1 MLNVGDFK
9 LFSEFQPNGDQ
20 PQAISEL
27 NQGIEKGYKYQT
39 LLGVTGSGKTFTIAN
54 LIEKYNKPTLIISP
68 NKTLASQLFSEF
80 KAFFPENAVGYF
92 VSYYDYYQPE
102 AYLPHTDT
110 YIEKDV
116 SINEEL
122 TRMRH
127 SATASLLSRSDC
139 IIVASVSCIYGLG
152 SPETY
157 KEMGTF
163 IRKNE
168 QIDRDDFL
176 KKLVSMQY
184 ERDDSDFKSGTFRA
198 RGDVVELFPLF
209 TDYIVRVEFFG
220 DEITKI
226 RKIHPINFS
235 DMGEI
240 ENIYIYPASHY
251 LIPQDTIGKVITEIQ
266 NELEVVLSDLNSQG
280 KFIEAHRIETR
291 TKYDIEMMQEM
302 GYCKGIENY
311 SRYFAGRKA
320 GEKPDTLINYFPKD
334 FLLIIDESHITVP
347 QIRGMYEGDKS
358 RKETLVNYGFRLPS
372 ALDNRPLRYNE
383 FETLLNQVIFV
394 SATPADYEL
403 GISDKVVEQ
412 IVRPTGLI
420 DPVVVIKKREGQID
434 DLVSEVKK
442 RIENNERTLVLTLTK
457 RMAED
462 LTDYLIELGI
472 NARYLHSEIDTLQ
485 RVELLRELRAG
496 TYDCLV
502 GINLLREG
510 LDLPEVSLI
519 AILDADKEGYL
530 RSTTSLIQIM
540 GRVARNVSGTVI
552 MYADKVTSSMKRAID
567 ETERRRKIQTE
578 YNIKNNI
585 TPQTI
590 KKKIE
595 VSEKDQEDYKISK
608 VEDPE
613 EYLAYLHDEMIKAAN
628 NLDFEKA
635 AYLRDR
641 IKEISIFLD

>member
-1 MLNVGDFK
+1 VGDFK

>member
-1 MLNVGDFK
+1 MGDFK
-9 LFSEFQPNGDQ
+9 LFSEFKPNGDQ

-27 NQGIEKGYKYQT
+27 NKGIEKGYKYQT

-127 SATASLLSRSDC
+127 SATASLLSRNDC
-139 IIVASVSCIYGLG
+139 IVVASVSCIYGLG
-152 SPETY
+152 DPETY
-157 KEMGTF
+157 KEMGAF

-168 QIDRDDFL
+168 QVDRDDFL
-176 KKLVSMQY
+176 RKLVSMQY

-198 RGDVVELFPLF
+198 RGEVVEIFPLF
-209 TDYIVRVEFFG
+209 TDYILRVEFFG
-220 DEITKI
+220 EEITRIAKV
-226 RKIHPINFS
+226 HPLNFS
-235 DMGEI
+235 NMGEI

-251 LIPQDTIGKVITEIQ
+251 LIPEDTVSRVITEIQ
-266 NELEVVLSDLNSQG
+266 NELEVVLADLNSQG

-311 SRYFAGRKA
+311 SRYFSGRKK
-320 GEKPDTLINYFPKD
+320 GERPYTLIDYFPKD
-334 FLLIIDESHITVP
+334 FLLIIDESHITIP

-383 FETLLNQVIFV
+383 FENLLNKAIFV

-403 GISDKVVEQ
+403 SISEKVVEQ
-412 IVRPTGLI
+412 IVRPTGLV
-420 DPVVVIKKREGQID
+420 DPGIIIRKREGQID

-442 RIENNERTLVLTLTK
+442 RIENSERTLVLTLTK

-462 LTDYLIELGI
+462 LTDYLLELGI
-472 NARYLHSEIDTLQ
+472 NARYLHSEIDTLE
-485 RVELLRELRAG
+485 RVKLLRELRAG
-496 TYDCLV
+496 SYDCLV

-552 MYADKVTSSMKRAID
+552 MYADTVTSSMKKAIG

-578 YNIKNNI
+578 YNVKNNI

-595 VSEKDQEDYKISK
+595 VPEKDQEDYKISK

-641 IKEISIFLD
+641 IKEISILLD

>member
-1 MLNVGDFK
+1 LNVGNFK
-9 LFSEFQPNGDQ
+9 LHSEFQPNGDQ
-20 PQAISEL
+20 PQAIIEL
-27 NQGIEKGYKYQT
+27 NEGIKKGFKYQT

-54 LIEKYNKPTLIISP
+54 LIEKYNKPTLVISP

-80 KAFFPENAVGYF
+80 KAFFPDNAVGYF

-209 TDYIVRVEFFG
+209 TDHIVRVEFFG

-251 LIPQDTIGKVITEIQ
+251 IIPQDTIGKVITEIQ
-266 NELEVVLSDLNSQG
+266 NELEVVLADLNSQG

-311 SRYFAGRKA
+311 SRYFSGRQK

-383 FETLLNQVIFV
+383 FESLLNQVIFV

-420 DPVVVIKKREGQID
+420 DPVVIIKKREGQID

-442 RIENNERTLVLTLTK
+442 RIENSERTLVLTLTK

-585 TPQTI
+585 TPKTI

-595 VSEKDQEDYKISK
+595 ISEKDQEDYKIPK

-613 EYLAYLHDEMIKAAN
+613 EYLAYLQDEMIKAAN
-628 NLDFEKA
+628 TLDFEKA

>member
-1 MLNVGDFK
+1 VEDFK
-9 LFSEFQPNGDQ
+9 LISEFKPNGDQ
-20 PQAISEL
+20 PKAISEL
-27 NQGIEKGYKYQT
+27 YEGIKKGNKYQT
-39 LLGVTGSGKTFTIAN
+39 LLGVTGSGKTYTVAN
-54 LIEKYNKPTLIISP
+54 IIEKYNRPTLVISP
-68 NKTLASQLFSEF
+68 NKTLAAQLYSEF
-80 KAFFPENAVGYF
+80 KSFFPENAVEYF

-122 TRMRH
+122 TKMRH
-127 SATASLLSRSDC
+127 SATAALLSRSDC

-157 KEMGTF
+157 KEMGTS
-163 IRKNE
+163 IRKKE

-176 KKLVSMQY
+176 RKLVSMQY

-220 DEITKI
+220 DEITNI

-235 DMGEI
+235 NMGEI

-251 LIPQDTIGKVITEIQ
+251 LIPEDTLGKVITEIQ
-266 NELEVVLSDLNSQG
+266 NELEVVLADLNFKG
-280 KFIEAHRIETR
+280 KLIEAHRIETR

-311 SRYFAGRKA
+311 SRYFSGRKA

-347 QIRGMYEGDKS
+347 QIRGMYEGDRS
-358 RKETLVNYGFRLPS
+358 RKETLVNFGFRLPS
-372 ALDNRPLRYNE
+372 ALDNRPLKYNE
-383 FETLLNQVIFV
+383 FEALLNQVIFV

-403 GISDKVVEQ
+403 SISEKVVEQ

-420 DPVVVIKKREGQID
+420 DPVIIVRKREGQID
-434 DLVSEVKK
+434 DLVSEVKR
-442 RIENNERTLVLTLTK
+442 RIENSERTLVLTLTK

-462 LTDYLIELGI
+462 LTDYLLELGI
-472 NARYLHSEIDTLQ
+472 NARYLHSEIDTLE
-485 RVELLRELRAG
+485 RVKLLSELRAG
-496 TYDCLV
+496 TCDCLV

-552 MYADKVTSSMKRAID
+552 MYADTLTSSMKKAID
-567 ETERRRKIQTE
+567 ETERRRKIQND
-578 YNIKNNI
+578 YNVKNNI
-585 TPQTI
+585 IPQTI
-590 KKKIE
+590 KKKIDIP
-595 VSEKDQEDYKISK
+595 EKEQEDYKIPK
-608 VEDPE
+608 DEDPE

>member
-1 MLNVGDFK
+1 MGDFK
-9 LFSEFQPNGDQ
+9 LISEFKPNGDQ
-20 PQAISEL
+20 PKAISEL
-27 NQGIEKGYKYQT
+27 YEGIKKGNKYQT
-39 LLGVTGSGKTFTIAN
+39 LLGVTGSGKTYTVAN
-54 LIEKYNKPTLIISP
+54 IIEKYNRPTLVISP
-68 NKTLASQLFSEF
+68 NKTLAAQLYSEF
-80 KAFFPENAVGYF
+80 KSFFPENAVEYF

-122 TRMRH
+122 TKMRH
-127 SATASLLSRSDC
+127 SATAALLSRSDC

-157 KEMGTF
+157 KEMGTS
-163 IRKNE
+163 IRKKE

-176 KKLVSMQY
+176 RKLVSMQY

-220 DEITKI
+220 DEITNI

-235 DMGEI
+235 NMGEI
-240 ENIYIYPASHY
+240 ESIYIYPASHY
-251 LIPQDTIGKVITEIQ
+251 LSLEDTLGRVITEIQ
-266 NELEVVLSDLNSQG
+266 NELEVVLADLNSKG
-280 KFIEAHRIETR
+280 KLIEAHRIETR

-311 SRYFAGRKA
+311 SRYFSGRKA

-347 QIRGMYEGDKS
+347 QIRGMYEGDRS
-358 RKETLVNYGFRLPS
+358 RKETLVNFGFRLPS
-372 ALDNRPLRYNE
+372 ALDNRPLKYNE
-383 FETLLNQVIFV
+383 FESLLNQVIFV
-394 SATPADYEL
+394 SATPADYEFS
-403 GISDKVVEQ
+403 ISEKVVEQ

-420 DPVVVIKKREGQID
+420 DPVIMVRKREGQID
-434 DLVSEVKK
+434 DLVSEVKR
-442 RIENNERTLVLTLTK
+442 RIEHSERTLVLTLTK

-462 LTDYLIELGI
+462 LTDYLLELGI
-472 NARYLHSEIDTLQ
+472 NARYLHSEIDTLE
-485 RVELLRELRAG
+485 RIKLLSELRAG

-552 MYADKVTSSMKRAID
+552 MYADTLTSSMKKAID
-567 ETERRRKIQTE
+567 ETERRRKIQND
-578 YNIKNNI
+578 YNVRNNI
-585 TPQTI
+585 IPQTI
-590 KKKIE
+590 KKKIDIP
-595 VSEKDQEDYKISK
+595 EKEQEDYKIPK
-608 VEDPE
+608 DEDPE

-641 IKEISIFLD
+641 IKEISILLD

>member
-1 MLNVGDFK
+1 VGDFK
-9 LFSEFQPNGDQ
+9 LISEFKPNGDQ
-20 PQAISEL
+20 PKAISEL
-27 NQGIEKGYKYQT
+27 YEGIKKGNKYQT
-39 LLGVTGSGKTFTIAN
+39 LLGVTGSGKTYTVAN
-54 LIEKYNKPTLIISP
+54 IIEKYNRPTLIISP
-68 NKTLASQLFSEF
+68 NKTLAAQLYSEF
-80 KAFFPENAVGYF
+80 KSFFPENAVEYF

-122 TRMRH
+122 TKMRH
-127 SATASLLSRSDC
+127 SATAALLSRSDC

-157 KEMGTF
+157 KEMGTS
-163 IRKNE
+163 IRKKE

-176 KKLVSMQY
+176 RKLVSMQY

-220 DEITKI
+220 DEITNI

-235 DMGEI
+235 NMGEI

-251 LIPQDTIGKVITEIQ
+251 LIPEDTLGKVITEIQ
-266 NELEVVLSDLNSQG
+266 NELEVVLADLNFKG
-280 KFIEAHRIETR
+280 KLIEAHRIETR

-311 SRYFAGRKA
+311 SRYFSGRKA

-347 QIRGMYEGDKS
+347 QIRGMYEGDRS
-358 RKETLVNYGFRLPS
+358 RKETLVNFGFRLPS
-372 ALDNRPLRYNE
+372 ALDNRPLKYNE
-383 FETLLNQVIFV
+383 FEALLNQVIFV

-403 GISDKVVEQ
+403 SISEKVVEQ

-420 DPVVVIKKREGQID
+420 DPVIIVRKREGQID
-434 DLVSEVKK
+434 DLVSEVKR
-442 RIENNERTLVLTLTK
+442 RIENSERTLVLTLTK

-462 LTDYLIELGI
+462 LTDYLLELGI
-472 NARYLHSEIDTLQ
+472 NARYLHSEIDTLE
-485 RVELLRELRAG
+485 RVKLLSELRAG

-552 MYADKVTSSMKRAID
+552 MYADTLTSSMKKAID
-567 ETERRRKIQTE
+567 ETERRRKIQND
-578 YNIKNNI
+578 YNVKNNI
-585 TPQTI
+585 IPQTI
-590 KKKIE
+590 KKKIDIP
-595 VSEKDQEDYKISK
+595 EKEQEDYKIPK
-608 VEDPE
+608 DEDPE

>member
-1 MLNVGDFK
+1 VGDFK

-20 PQAISEL
+20 PQAIREL

-54 LIEKYNKPTLIISP
+54 LIEKCNKPTLIISP

-251 LIPQDTIGKVITEIQ
+251 LIPQETIGKVITEIQ
-266 NELEVVLSDLNSQG
+266 NELEVVLDDLNSQG
-280 KFIEAHRIETR
+280 KLIEAHRIETR

-311 SRYFAGRKA
+311 SRYFSGRKA

-347 QIRGMYEGDKS
+347 QIRGMYEGDRS

-420 DPVVVIKKREGQID
+420 DPVVIIKKREGQID

-496 TYDCLV
+496 AYDCLV

-567 ETERRRKIQTE
+567 ETERRKKIQTE

-585 TPQTI
+585 TPKTI

-595 VSEKDQEDYKISK
+595 PSEKDQEDYKISK

>member
-1 MLNVGDFK
+1 MGDFK
-9 LFSEFQPNGDQ
+9 LISEFKPNGDQ
-20 PQAISEL
+20 PKAISEL
-27 NQGIEKGYKYQT
+27 YEGIKKGNKYQT
-39 LLGVTGSGKTFTIAN
+39 LLGVTGSGKTYTVAN
-54 LIEKYNKPTLIISP
+54 IIEKYNRPTLVISP
-68 NKTLASQLFSEF
+68 NKTLAAQLYSEF
-80 KAFFPENAVGYF
+80 KSFFPENAVEYF

-122 TRMRH
+122 TKMRH
-127 SATASLLSRSDC
+127 SATAALLSRSDC

-157 KEMGTF
+157 KEMGTS
-163 IRKNE
+163 IRKKE

-176 KKLVSMQY
+176 RKLVSMQY

-220 DEITKI
+220 DEITNI

-235 DMGEI
+235 NMGEI
-240 ENIYIYPASHY
+240 ESIYIYPASHY
-251 LIPQDTIGKVITEIQ
+251 LIPEDTLGRVITEIQ
-266 NELEVVLSDLNSQG
+266 NELEVVLADLNSKG
-280 KFIEAHRIETR
+280 KLIEAHRIETR

-311 SRYFAGRKA
+311 SRYFSGRKA

-347 QIRGMYEGDKS
+347 QIRGMYEGDRS
-358 RKETLVNYGFRLPS
+358 RKETLVNFGFRLPS
-372 ALDNRPLRYNE
+372 ALDNRPLKYNE
-383 FETLLNQVIFV
+383 FESLLNQVIFV
-394 SATPADYEL
+394 SATPADYEFS
-403 GISDKVVEQ
+403 ISEKVVEQ

-420 DPVVVIKKREGQID
+420 DPVIMVRKREGQID
-434 DLVSEVKK
+434 DLVSEVKR
-442 RIENNERTLVLTLTK
+442 RIEHSERTLVLTLTK

-462 LTDYLIELGI
+462 LTDYLLELGI
-472 NARYLHSEIDTLQ
+472 NARYLHSEIDTLE
-485 RVELLRELRAG
+485 RIKLLSELRAG

-552 MYADKVTSSMKRAID
+552 MYADTLTSSMKKAID
-567 ETERRRKIQTE
+567 ETERRRKIQND
-578 YNIKNNI
+578 YNVRNNI
-585 TPQTI
+585 IPQTI
-590 KKKIE
+590 KKKIDIP
-595 VSEKDQEDYKISK
+595 EKEQEDYKIPK
-608 VEDPE
+608 DEDPE

-641 IKEISIFLD
+641 IKEISILLD

>member
-1 MLNVGDFK
+1 MIYLDFELKSDFK
-9 LFSEFQPNGDQ
+9 PTGDQ
-20 PQAISEL
+20 PEAIKSIVSAI
-27 NQGIEKGYKYQT
+27 NNNEKYST
-39 LLGVTGSGKTFTIAN
+39 LLGVTGSGKTFTMAN
-54 LIEKYNKPTLIISP
+54 IIQEVKMPTLILAH
-68 NKTLASQLFSEF
+68 NKTLAAQLYSEF
-80 KAFFPENAVGYF
+80 KEFFPNNAVEYF

-122 TRMRH
+122 TKMRH
-127 SATASLLSRSDC
+127 SATAALLSRSDC

-157 KEMGTF
+157 KEMGTS
-163 IRKNE
+163 IRKKE

-176 KKLVSMQY
+176 RKLVSMQY

-220 DEITKI
+220 DEITNI

-235 DMGEI
+235 NMGEI

-251 LIPQDTIGKVITEIQ
+251 LIPEDTLGKVITEIQ
-266 NELEVVLSDLNSQG
+266 NELEVVLADLNFKG
-280 KFIEAHRIETR
+280 KLIEAHRIETR

-311 SRYFAGRKA
+311 SRYFSGRKA

-347 QIRGMYEGDKS
+347 QIRGMYEGDRS
-358 RKETLVNYGFRLPS
+358 RKETLVNFGFRLPS
-372 ALDNRPLRYNE
+372 ALDNRPLKYNE
-383 FETLLNQVIFV
+383 FEALLNQVIFV

-403 GISDKVVEQ
+403 SISEKVVEQ

-420 DPVVVIKKREGQID
+420 DPVIIVRKREGQID
-434 DLVSEVKK
+434 DLVSEVKR
-442 RIENNERTLVLTLTK
+442 RIENSERTLVLTLTK

-462 LTDYLIELGI
+462 LTDYLLELGI
-472 NARYLHSEIDTLQ
+472 NARYLHSEIDTLE
-485 RVELLRELRAG
+485 RVKLLSELRAG

-552 MYADKVTSSMKRAID
+552 MYADTLTSSMKKAID
-567 ETERRRKIQTE
+567 ETERRRKIQND
-578 YNIKNNI
+578 YNVKNNI
-585 TPQTI
+585 IPQTI
-590 KKKIE
+590 KKKIDIP
-595 VSEKDQEDYKISK
+595 EKEQEDYKIPK
-608 VEDPE
+608 DEDPE

>member
-1 MLNVGDFK
+1 MGDFK

-20 PQAISEL
+20 PQAIREL

-54 LIEKYNKPTLIISP
+54 LIEKCNKPTLIISP

-251 LIPQDTIGKVITEIQ
+251 LIPQETIGKVITEIQ
-266 NELEVVLSDLNSQG
+266 NELEVVLDDLNSQG
-280 KFIEAHRIETR
+280 KLIEAHRIETR

-311 SRYFAGRKA
+311 SRYFSGRKA

-347 QIRGMYEGDKS
+347 QIRGMYEGDRS

-420 DPVVVIKKREGQID
+420 DPVVIIKKREGQID

-496 TYDCLV
+496 AYDCLV

-567 ETERRRKIQTE
+567 ETERRKKIQTE

-585 TPQTI
+585 TPKTI

-595 VSEKDQEDYKISK
+595 PSEKDQEDYKISK

>member
-1 MLNVGDFK
+1 VGDFK

-54 LIEKYNKPTLIISP
+54 LIEKYNKPTLVISP

-226 RKIHPINFS
+226 REIHPINFS

-266 NELEVVLSDLNSQG
+266 NELEVVLADLNSQG

-311 SRYFAGRKA
+311 SRYFAGRRK

-358 RKETLVNYGFRLPS
+358 RKETLVSYGFRLPS

-394 SATPADYEL
+394 SATPTDYEL

-420 DPVVVIKKREGQID
+420 DPVVIIKKREGQID

-578 YNIKNNI
+578 YNIQNNI
-585 TPQTI
+585 TPKTI

-595 VSEKDQEDYKISK
+595 ISEKDQEDYKISK
-608 VEDPE
+608 VEDPDD
-613 EYLAYLHDEMIKAAN
+613 YMAYLHDEMIKAAN

-641 IKEISIFLD
+641 IKELSILLD

>member
-1 MLNVGDFK
+1 MGEFK
-9 LFSEFQPNGDQ
+9 LFSEFRPSGDQ
-20 PQAISEL
+20 PNAINQL
-27 NQGIEKGYKYQT
+27 NDGLKKGYKYQT

-54 LIEKYNKPTLIISP
+54 IIEKFKKPTLVISP
-68 NKTLASQLFSEF
+68 NKTLASQLYSEF
-80 KAFFPENAVGYF
+80 KAFFPNNAVEYF

-127 SATASLLSRSDC
+127 SATASLLSRNDC

-176 KKLVSMQY
+176 RKLVSMQY

-220 DEITKI
+220 DEINKI

-251 LIPQDTIGKVITEIQ
+251 LIPEETLGKVITEIQ
-266 NELEVVLSDLNSQG
+266 SELKTVLDHLNSQG

-311 SRYFAGRKA
+311 SRYFSERKA

-347 QIRGMYEGDKS
+347 QIRGMYEGDRS

-372 ALDNRPLRYNE
+372 ALDNRPLRFNE
-383 FETLLNQVIFV
+383 FETLLNQAIFV

-403 GISDKVVEQ
+403 SISDEIVEQ

-420 DPVVVIKKREGQID
+420 DPVITIKKREGQID

-442 RIENNERTLVLTLTK
+442 RIENRERTLVLTLTK

-462 LTDYLIELGI
+462 LTDYLLELGV
-472 NARYLHSEIDTLQ
+472 NARYLHSEIDTLE
-485 RVELLRELRAG
+485 RVKLLRELRAG
-496 TYDCLV
+496 SYDCLV

-530 RSTTSLIQIM
+530 RSSTSLIQIM

-552 MYADKVTSSMKRAID
+552 MYADTVTSSMKKAID
-567 ETERRRKIQTE
+567 ETERRRKIQAE
-578 YNIKNNI
+578 YNLRNNI
-585 TPQTI
+585 VPQSI
-590 KKKIE
+590 KKKIDIPEKEQE
-595 VSEKDQEDYKISK
+595 VYKISK
-608 VEDPE
+608 VDDPD

-641 IKEISIFLD
+641 IKELSITLD

>member
-1 MLNVGDFK
+1 VEDFK
-9 LFSEFQPNGDQ
+9 LISEFKPNGDQ
-20 PQAISEL
+20 SKAISEL
-27 NQGIEKGYKYQT
+27 YEGIKKGNKYQT
-39 LLGVTGSGKTFTIAN
+39 LLGVTGSGKTYTVAN
-54 LIEKYNKPTLIISP
+54 IIEKYNRPTLVISP
-68 NKTLASQLFSEF
+68 NKTLAAQLYSEF
-80 KAFFPENAVGYF
+80 KSFFPENAVEYF

-122 TRMRH
+122 TKMRH
-127 SATASLLSRSDC
+127 SATAALLSRSDC

-157 KEMGTF
+157 KEMGTS
-163 IRKNE
+163 IRKKE

-176 KKLVSMQY
+176 RKLVSMQY

-220 DEITKI
+220 DEITNI

-235 DMGEI
+235 NMGEI

-251 LIPQDTIGKVITEIQ
+251 LIPEDTLGKVITEIQ
-266 NELEVVLSDLNSQG
+266 NELEVVLADLNFKG
-280 KFIEAHRIETR
+280 KLIEAHRIETR

-311 SRYFAGRKA
+311 SRYFSGRKA

-347 QIRGMYEGDKS
+347 QIRGMYEGDRS
-358 RKETLVNYGFRLPS
+358 RKETLVNFGFRLPS
-372 ALDNRPLRYNE
+372 ALDNRPLKYNE
-383 FETLLNQVIFV
+383 FEALLNQVIFV

-403 GISDKVVEQ
+403 SISEKVVEQ

-420 DPVVVIKKREGQID
+420 DPVIIVRKREGQID
-434 DLVSEVKK
+434 DLVSEVKR
-442 RIENNERTLVLTLTK
+442 RIENSERTLVLTLTK

-462 LTDYLIELGI
+462 LTDYLLELGI
-472 NARYLHSEIDTLQ
+472 NARYLHSEIDTLE
-485 RVELLRELRAG
+485 RVKLLSELRAG

-552 MYADKVTSSMKRAID
+552 MYADTLTSSMKKAID
-567 ETERRRKIQTE
+567 ETERRRKIQND
-578 YNIKNNI
+578 YNVKNNI
-585 TPQTI
+585 IPQTI
-590 KKKIE
+590 KKKIDIP
-595 VSEKDQEDYKISK
+595 EKEQEDYKIPK
-608 VEDPE
+608 DEDPE

>member
-1 MLNVGDFK
+1 VGNFK
-9 LFSEFQPNGDQ
+9 LFSEFQPSGDQ
-20 PQAISEL
+20 PQAITEL
-27 NQGIEKGYKYQT
+27 NEGVKDGYKYQT

-184 ERDDSDFKSGTFRA
+184 ERDDSDFNSGTFRA

-220 DEITKI
+220 DEIIKI

-251 LIPQDTIGKVITEIQ
+251 LIPQETIGKVITEIQ

-311 SRYFAGRKA
+311 SRYFSGRKA

-420 DPVVVIKKREGQID
+420 DPVVIIKKREGQID

-462 LTDYLIELGI
+462 LTDYLLELGI

-496 TYDCLV
+496 AYDCLV

-585 TPQTI
+585 TPKTI

-595 VSEKDQEDYKISK
+595 GSEKDQEDYRISK
-608 VEDPE
+608 VEDSE

>member
-1 MLNVGDFK
+1 MGDFK
-9 LFSEFQPNGDQ
+9 LISEFKPNGDQ
-20 PQAISEL
+20 PKAISEL
-27 NQGIEKGYKYQT
+27 YEGIKKGYKYQT
-39 LLGVTGSGKTFTIAN
+39 LLGVTGSGKTYTVAN
-54 LIEKYNKPTLIISP
+54 IIEKYNRPTLVISP
-68 NKTLASQLFSEF
+68 NKTLAAQLYSEF
-80 KAFFPENAVGYF
+80 KSFFPENAVEYF

-116 SINEEL
+116 SINDEL

-127 SATASLLSRSDC
+127 SATASLLSRNDC
-139 IIVASVSCIYGLG
+139 IVVASVSCIYGLG

-157 KEMGTF
+157 KKMGTF
-163 IRKNE
+163 IRKKE

-176 KKLVSMQY
+176 RKLVSMQY

-209 TDYIVRVEFFG
+209 TDYVVRVEFFG
-220 DEITKI
+220 DEITRI
-226 RKIHPINFS
+226 AKIHPINFS
-235 DMGEI
+235 NMGEI
-240 ENIYIYPASHY
+240 DNIYIYPATHY
-251 LIPQDTIGKVITEIQ
+251 LIPEDTLSNVINEIK
-266 NELEVVLSDLNSQG
+266 NELQVVLEDLNSKG

-311 SRYFAGRKA
+311 SRYFSGRKK
-320 GEKPDTLINYFPKD
+320 GEQPDTLINYFPKD

-347 QIRGMYEGDKS
+347 QIRGMYEGDRS

-372 ALDNRPLRYNE
+372 ALDNRPLKFNE
-383 FETLLNQVIFV
+383 FENLLNQVIFV

-403 GISDKVVEQ
+403 GNSDRIVEQ

-420 DPVVVIKKREGQID
+420 DPVIVIRKREGQID
-434 DLVSEVKK
+434 DLSSEIKK
-442 RIENNERTLVLTLTK
+442 RIENKERTLVLTLTK

-462 LTDYLIELGI
+462 LTDYLLELGI
-472 NARYLHSEIDTLQ
+472 NARYLHSEVDTLQ
-485 RVELLRELRAG
+485 RVELLRELREG

-540 GRVARNVSGTVI
+540 GRVARNISGTVI
-552 MYADKVTSSMKRAID
+552 MYADTTTSSMKRAIE
-567 ETERRRKIQTE
+567 ETERRRRIQSE
-578 YNIKNNI
+578 YNKLHNI
-585 TPQTI
+585 IPQTI

-595 VSEKDQEDYKISK
+595 ASQKIDQEFDILKK
-608 VEDPE
+608 EDPK
-613 EYLAYLHDEMIKAAN
+613 EYLSYLHDEMIKAAN

-641 IKEISIFLD
+641 IKELSIFLD

>member
-1 MLNVGDFK
+1 LNVGDFK
-9 LFSEFQPNGDQ
+9 LFSEFKPNGDQ

-251 LIPQDTIGKVITEIQ
+251 LIPQETIGKVITEIQ

-403 GISDKVVEQ
+403 GMSDKVVEQ

>member
-1 MLNVGDFK
+1 MGDFK
-9 LFSEFQPNGDQ
+9 LISEFKPNGDQ
-20 PQAISEL
+20 PKAISEL
-27 NQGIEKGYKYQT
+27 YEGIKKGNKYQT
-39 LLGVTGSGKTFTIAN
+39 LLGVTGSGKTYTVAN
-54 LIEKYNKPTLIISP
+54 IIEKYNRPTLIISP
-68 NKTLASQLFSEF
+68 NKTLAAQLYSEF
-80 KAFFPENAVGYF
+80 KSFFPENAVEYF

-122 TRMRH
+122 TKMRH
-127 SATASLLSRSDC
+127 SATAALLSRSDC

-157 KEMGTF
+157 KEMGTS
-163 IRKNE
+163 IRKKE

-176 KKLVSMQY
+176 RKLVSMQY

-220 DEITKI
+220 DEITNI

-235 DMGEI
+235 NMGEI

-251 LIPQDTIGKVITEIQ
+251 LIPEDTLDKVITEIQ
-266 NELEVVLSDLNSQG
+266 NELEVVLADLNFKG
-280 KFIEAHRIETR
+280 KLIEAHRIETR

-311 SRYFAGRKA
+311 SRYFSGRKA

-347 QIRGMYEGDKS
+347 QIRGMYEGDRS
-358 RKETLVNYGFRLPS
+358 RKETLVNFGFRLPS
-372 ALDNRPLRYNE
+372 ALDNRPLKYNE
-383 FETLLNQVIFV
+383 FEALLNQVIFV

-403 GISDKVVEQ
+403 SISEKVVEQ

-420 DPVVVIKKREGQID
+420 DPVIIVRKREGQID
-434 DLVSEVKK
+434 DLVSEVKR
-442 RIENNERTLVLTLTK
+442 RIENSERTLVLTLTK

-462 LTDYLIELGI
+462 LTDYLLELGI
-472 NARYLHSEIDTLQ
+472 NARYLHSEIDTLE
-485 RVELLRELRAG
+485 RVKLLSELRAG

-552 MYADKVTSSMKRAID
+552 MYADTLTSSMKKAID
-567 ETERRRKIQTE
+567 ETERRRKIQND
-578 YNIKNNI
+578 YNVKNNI
-585 TPQTI
+585 IPQTI
-590 KKKIE
+590 KKKIDIP
-595 VSEKDQEDYKISK
+595 EKEQEDYKIPK
-608 VEDPE
+608 DEDPE

>member
-1 MLNVGDFK
+1 MGDFK

-27 NQGIEKGYKYQT
+27 SQGIEKRYKYQT

-54 LIEKYNKPTLIISP
+54 LIEKYNKPTLVISP

-127 SATASLLSRSDC
+127 SSTASLLSRSDC

-240 ENIYIYPASHY
+240 NNIYIYPASHY

-266 NELEVVLSDLNSQG
+266 NELEVVLADLNSKG

-311 SRYFAGRKA
+311 SRYFSGRKA

-347 QIRGMYEGDKS
+347 QIRGMYEGDRS

-394 SATPADYEL
+394 SATPSDYEL

-420 DPVVVIKKREGQID
+420 DPVVIIKKREGQID

-462 LTDYLIELGI
+462 LTDYLLELGI

-496 TYDCLV
+496 AYDCLV

-578 YNIKNNI
+578 HNIKNNI
-585 TPQTI
+585 TPKTI

-595 VSEKDQEDYKISK
+595 ASEKDQEDYKISK
-608 VEDPE
+608 VDNPE

>member
-1 MLNVGDFK
+1 MGEFK
-9 LFSEFQPNGDQ
+9 LFSDFKPNGDQ
-20 PQAISEL
+20 PQAIIQL
-27 NQGIEKGYKYQT
+27 NDGLKKGYKYQT

-54 LIEKYNKPTLIISP
+54 IIEKFKRPTLVISP
-68 NKTLASQLFSEF
+68 NKTLAAQLYSEF
-80 KAFFPENAVGYF
+80 KAFFPNNAVEYF

-116 SINEEL
+116 SINDEL

-176 KKLVSMQY
+176 RKLVSMQY

-220 DEITKI
+220 DEITNI

-235 DMGEI
+235 NMGEI
-240 ENIYIYPASHY
+240 DNIYIYPASHY
-251 LIPQDTIGKVITEIQ
+251 LIPEATLGKVITEIQ
-266 NELEVVLSDLNSQG
+266 NELEVVLADLNSKG

-311 SRYFAGRKA
+311 SRYFSGRKA

-334 FLLIIDESHITVP
+334 FLLIIDESHITAP
-347 QIRGMYEGDKS
+347 QIRGMYEGDRS
-358 RKETLVNYGFRLPS
+358 RKETLVSYGFRLPS
-372 ALDNRPLRYNE
+372 ALDNRPLKYNE

-394 SATPADYEL
+394 SATPANYEL
-403 GISDKVVEQ
+403 GISDNVVEQ

-420 DPVVVIKKREGQID
+420 DPGIIIKKREGQID

-442 RIENNERTLVLTLTK
+442 RIQNSERTLVLTLTK

-462 LTDYLIELGI
+462 LTDYLLELGV
-472 NARYLHSEIDTLQ
+472 NARYLHSEIDTLE
-485 RVELLRELRAG
+485 RVKLLRELRAG
-496 TYDCLV
+496 SYDCLV

-578 YNIKNNI
+578 FNIKNNI
-585 TPQTI
+585 TPKTI

-613 EYLAYLHDEMIKAAN
+613 EYLTYLHDEMIKAAN

>member
-1 MLNVGDFK
+1 MGDFK
-9 LFSEFQPNGDQ
+9 LFSEFKPNGDQ

-251 LIPQDTIGKVITEIQ
+251 LIPQETIGKVITEIQ

-403 GISDKVVEQ
+403 GMSDKVVEQ

>member
-1 MLNVGDFK
+1 MGDFK
-9 LFSEFQPNGDQ
+9 LISEFKPNGDQ
-20 PQAISEL
+20 PKAISEL
-27 NQGIEKGYKYQT
+27 YEGIKKGNKYQT
-39 LLGVTGSGKTFTIAN
+39 LLGVTGSGKTYTVAN
-54 LIEKYNKPTLIISP
+54 IIEKYNRPTLVISP
-68 NKTLASQLFSEF
+68 NKTLAAQLYSEF
-80 KAFFPENAVGYF
+80 KSFFPENAVEYF

-122 TRMRH
+122 TKMRH
-127 SATASLLSRSDC
+127 SATAALLSRSDC

-157 KEMGTF
+157 KEMGTS
-163 IRKNE
+163 IRKKE

-176 KKLVSMQY
+176 RKLVSMQY

-220 DEITKI
+220 DEITNI

-235 DMGEI
+235 NMGEI

-251 LIPQDTIGKVITEIQ
+251 LIPEDTLGKVITEIQ
-266 NELEVVLSDLNSQG
+266 NELEVVLADLNFKG
-280 KFIEAHRIETR
+280 KLIEAHRIETR

-311 SRYFAGRKA
+311 SRYFSGRKA

-347 QIRGMYEGDKS
+347 QIRGMYEGDRS
-358 RKETLVNYGFRLPS
+358 RKETLVNFGFRLPS
-372 ALDNRPLRYNE
+372 ALDNRPLKYNE
-383 FETLLNQVIFV
+383 FEALLNQVIFV

-403 GISDKVVEQ
+403 SISEKVVEQ

-420 DPVVVIKKREGQID
+420 DPVIIVRKREGQID
-434 DLVSEVKK
+434 DLVSEVKR
-442 RIENNERTLVLTLTK
+442 RIENSERTLVLTLTK

-462 LTDYLIELGI
+462 LTDYLLELGI
-472 NARYLHSEIDTLQ
+472 NARYLHSEIDTLE
-485 RVELLRELRAG
+485 RVKLLSELRAG

-552 MYADKVTSSMKRAID
+552 MYADTLTSSMKKAID
-567 ETERRRKIQTE
+567 ETERRRKIQND
-578 YNIKNNI
+578 YNVKNNI
-585 TPQTI
+585 IPQTI
-590 KKKIE
+590 KKKIDIP
-595 VSEKDQEDYKISK
+595 EKEQEDYKIPK
-608 VEDPE
+608 DEDPE

>member
-1 MLNVGDFK
+1 MGDFK

-20 PQAISEL
+20 PQAIREL

-54 LIEKYNKPTLIISP
+54 LIEKCNKPTLIISP

-251 LIPQDTIGKVITEIQ
+251 LIPQETIGKVITEIQ
-266 NELEVVLSDLNSQG
+266 NELEVVLDDLNSQG
-280 KFIEAHRIETR
+280 KLIEAHRIETR

-311 SRYFAGRKA
+311 SRYFSGRKA

-347 QIRGMYEGDKS
+347 QIRGMYEGDRS

-420 DPVVVIKKREGQID
+420 DPVVIIKKREGQID

-496 TYDCLV
+496 AYDCLV

-567 ETERRRKIQTE
+567 ETERRKKIQTE

-585 TPQTI
+585 TPKTI

-595 VSEKDQEDYKISK
+595 PSEKDQEDYKISK
-608 VEDPE
+608 VEDPK

>member
-20 PQAISEL
+20 PQAIREL

-54 LIEKYNKPTLIISP
+54 LIEKCNKPTLIISP

-251 LIPQDTIGKVITEIQ
+251 LIPQETIGKVITEIQ
-266 NELEVVLSDLNSQG
+266 NELEVVLDDLNSQG
-280 KFIEAHRIETR
+280 KLIEAHRIETR

-311 SRYFAGRKA
+311 SRYFSGRKA

-347 QIRGMYEGDKS
+347 QIRGMYEGDRS

-420 DPVVVIKKREGQID
+420 DPVVIIKKREGQID

-496 TYDCLV
+496 AYDCLV

-567 ETERRRKIQTE
+567 ETERRKKIQTE

-585 TPQTI
+585 TPKTI

-595 VSEKDQEDYKISK
+595 PSEKDQEDYKISK

>member
-1 MLNVGDFK
+1 MGDFK
-9 LFSEFQPNGDQ
+9 LFSEFQPSGDQ

-27 NQGIEKGYKYQT
+27 NEGINKGYKYQT

-54 LIEKYNKPTLIISP
+54 LIEKYNKPALIISP

-80 KAFFPENAVGYF
+80 KAFFPKNAVEYF

-116 SINEEL
+116 SINDEL
-122 TRMRH
+122 TRLRH
-127 SATASLLSRSDC
+127 SATASLLSRRDC

-163 IRKNE
+163 IRKKE

-176 KKLVSMQY
+176 RKLVSMHY
-184 ERDDSDFKSGTFRA
+184 ERDDSDFKRGTFRA
-198 RGDVVELFPLF
+198 RGDVVELFPYF
-209 TDYIVRVEFFG
+209 TDYIVRVDFFG
-220 DEITKI
+220 DEI
-226 RKIHPINFS
+226 RKIIMVHPINFS
-235 DMGEI
+235 IMGEI
-240 ENIYIYPASHY
+240 ENLYIYPATHY
-251 LIPQDTIGKVITEIQ
+251 LIPENTLNKVISEIH
-266 NELEVVLSDLNSQG
+266 NELDVVLEDFNSKG

-311 SRYFAGRKA
+311 SRYFSGRKE
-320 GEKPDTLINYFPKD
+320 GEQPYTLVNYFPRD
-334 FLLIIDESHITVP
+334 FLLIIDDSHITVP
-347 QIRGMYEGDKS
+347 QIKGMYEGDRS
-358 RKETLVNYGFRLPS
+358 RKETLVTYGVRLPS
-372 ALDNRPLRYNE
+372 ALDNRPLKYNE
-383 FETLLNQVIFV
+383 FENLLNQVIFV
-394 SATPADYEL
+394 SATPADFEL
-403 GISDKVVEQ
+403 NLSERVVEQ

-420 DPVVVIKKREGQID
+420 DPIILIRKREGQID
-434 DLVSEVKK
+434 DLSSEIKK
-442 RIENNERTLVLTLTK
+442 RVEKSERTLVLTLTK

-472 NARYLHSEIDTLQ
+472 NARYLHSEVDTLQ
-485 RVELLRELRAG
+485 RVELLRELREG

-552 MYADKVTSSMKRAID
+552 MYADTLTSSMKRAID
-567 ETERRRKIQTE
+567 ETERRRKIQNE
-578 YNIKNNI
+578 YNIQHNI
-585 TPQTI
+585 KPQTI

-595 VSEKDQEDYKISK
+595 VSQKVEQNYAISK
-608 VEDPE
+608 KEDPR
-613 EYLAYLHDEMIKAAN
+613 EYLSYLHDEMIKAAN

-641 IKEISIFLD
+641 IKELSILLD

>member
-1 MLNVGDFK
+1 MGDFK

-20 PQAISEL
+20 PQAINEL
-27 NQGIEKGYKYQT
+27 SQGIEKGYNYQT

-54 LIEKYNKPTLIISP
+54 LIEKYNKPTLVISP

-80 KAFFPENAVGYF
+80 KAFFPDNAVGYF

-235 DMGEI
+235 DMGDI
-240 ENIYIYPASHY
+240 DNIYIYPASHY

-266 NELEVVLSDLNSQG
+266 NELEVVLADLNSQG

-311 SRYFAGRKA
+311 SRYFSGRKA

-372 ALDNRPLRYNE
+372 ALDNRPLRYTE

-420 DPVVVIKKREGQID
+420 DPVVIIKKREGQID

-462 LTDYLIELGI
+462 LTDYLLEFGI

-496 TYDCLV
+496 AYDCLV

-585 TPQTI
+585 IPKTI

-595 VSEKDQEDYKISK
+595 ASEKDQEDYEISK

-613 EYLAYLHDEMIKAAN
+613 EYLAYLHNEMIKAAN

-641 IKEISIFLD
+641 IKELSILLD

>member
-1 MLNVGDFK
+1 VGDFK
-9 LFSEFQPNGDQ
+9 LHSEFQPNGDQ
-20 PQAISEL
+20 PQAIIEL
-27 NQGIEKGYKYQT
+27 NEGIKKGFKYQT

-209 TDYIVRVEFFG
+209 TDYIVRVEFLG

-266 NELEVVLSDLNSQG
+266 NELEVVLADLNSQG

-311 SRYFAGRKA
+311 SRYFAGRQK

-412 IVRPTGLI
+412 IVRPTGLV
-420 DPVVVIKKREGQID
+420 DPVVIIKKREGQID

-595 VSEKDQEDYKISK
+595 ISEKDQEDYKISK

-613 EYLAYLHDEMIKAAN
+613 EYLAYLHDEMVKAAN

>member
-1 MLNVGDFK
+1 VEDFK
-9 LFSEFQPNGDQ
+9 LISEFKPNGDQ
-20 PQAISEL
+20 PKAISEL
-27 NQGIEKGYKYQT
+27 YEGIKKGNKYQT
-39 LLGVTGSGKTFTIAN
+39 LLGVTGSGKTYTVAN
-54 LIEKYNKPTLIISP
+54 IIEKYNRPTLVISP
-68 NKTLASQLFSEF
+68 NKTLAAQLYSEF
-80 KAFFPENAVGYF
+80 KSFFPENAVEYF

-122 TRMRH
+122 TKMRH
-127 SATASLLSRSDC
+127 SATAALLSRSDC

-157 KEMGTF
+157 KEMGTS
-163 IRKNE
+163 IRKKE

-176 KKLVSMQY
+176 RKLVSMQY

-220 DEITKI
+220 DEITNI

-235 DMGEI
+235 NMGEI

-251 LIPQDTIGKVITEIQ
+251 LIPEDTLGKVITEIQ
-266 NELEVVLSDLNSQG
+266 NELEVVLADLNFKG
-280 KFIEAHRIETR
+280 KLIEAHRIETR

-311 SRYFAGRKA
+311 SRYFSGRKA

-347 QIRGMYEGDKS
+347 QIRGMYEGDRS
-358 RKETLVNYGFRLPS
+358 RKETLVNFGFRLPS
-372 ALDNRPLRYNE
+372 ALDNRPLKYNE
-383 FETLLNQVIFV
+383 FEALLNQVIFV

-403 GISDKVVEQ
+403 SISEKVVEQ

-420 DPVVVIKKREGQID
+420 DPVIIVRKREGQID
-434 DLVSEVKK
+434 DLVSEVKR
-442 RIENNERTLVLTLTK
+442 RIENSERTLVLTLTK

-462 LTDYLIELGI
+462 LTDYLLELGI
-472 NARYLHSEIDTLQ
+472 NARYLHSEIDTLE
-485 RVELLRELRAG
+485 RVKLLSELRAG

-552 MYADKVTSSMKRAID
+552 MYADTLTSSMKKAID
-567 ETERRRKIQTE
+567 ETERRRKIQND
-578 YNIKNNI
+578 YNVKNNI
-585 TPQTI
+585 IPQTI
-590 KKKIE
+590 KKKIDIP
-595 VSEKDQEDYKISK
+595 EKEQEDYKIPK
-608 VEDPE
+608 DEDPE

>member
-1 MLNVGDFK
+1 MGNFK
-9 LFSEFQPNGDQ
+9 LFSEFQPSGDQ
-20 PQAISEL
+20 PQAITEL
-27 NQGIEKGYKYQT
+27 NEGVKDGYKYQT

-184 ERDDSDFKSGTFRA
+184 ERDDSDFNSGTFRA

-220 DEITKI
+220 DEIIKI

-251 LIPQDTIGKVITEIQ
+251 LIPQETIGKVITEIQ

-311 SRYFAGRKA
+311 SRYFSGRKA

-420 DPVVVIKKREGQID
+420 DPVVIIKKREGQID

-462 LTDYLIELGI
+462 LTDYLLELGI

-496 TYDCLV
+496 AYDCLV

-585 TPQTI
+585 TPKTI

-595 VSEKDQEDYKISK
+595 GSEKDQEDYRISK
-608 VEDPE
+608 VEDSE

>member
-1 MLNVGDFK
+1 MGDFK
-9 LFSEFQPNGDQ
+9 LNSEFQPKGDQ
-20 PQAISEL
+20 PQAIIEL
-27 NQGIEKGYKYQT
+27 TEGIKKGFKYQT

-163 IRKNE
+163 ISKNE

-251 LIPQDTIGKVITEIQ
+251 LIPQETIGRVITEIK
-266 NELEVVLSDLNSQG
+266 NELEVVLADLNSKG

-311 SRYFAGRKA
+311 SRYFSGRKA

-347 QIRGMYEGDKS
+347 QIRGMYEGDRS

-383 FETLLNQVIFV
+383 FESLLNQVVFV

-420 DPVVVIKKREGQID
+420 DPVVIIKKREGQIE

-462 LTDYLIELGI
+462 LTDYLLELGI

-485 RVELLRELRAG
+485 RVELLHELRAG

-567 ETERRRKIQTE
+567 ETERRRKVQTE

-585 TPQTI
+585 TPKTI

-595 VSEKDQEDYKISK
+595 ISEKDQEDYKIPK

-641 IKEISIFLD
+641 IKEISILLD

>member
-1 MLNVGDFK
+1 MDTFK
-9 LFSEFQPNGDQ
+9 VISKFSPKGDQ
-20 PQAISEL
+20 PKAIKQL
-27 NQGIEKGYKYQT
+27 NDGIKSGLKYQT
-39 LLGVTGSGKTFTIAN
+39 LLGATGTGKTFTIAN
-54 LIEKYNKPTLIISP
+54 VIQEVNKPTLVIAH
-68 NKTLASQLFSEF
+68 NKTLAGQLCTELKEF
-80 KAFFPENAVGYF
+80 LPHNAVEYF

-122 TRMRH
+122 TKMRH
-127 SATASLLSRSDC
+127 SATAALLSRSDC

-157 KEMGTF
+157 KEMGTS
-163 IRKNE
+163 IRKKE

-176 KKLVSMQY
+176 RKLVSMQY

-220 DEITKI
+220 DEITNI

-235 DMGEI
+235 NMGEI
-240 ENIYIYPASHY
+240 ESIYIYPASHY
-251 LIPQDTIGKVITEIQ
+251 LIPEDTLGRVITEIQ
-266 NELEVVLSDLNSQG
+266 NELEVVLADLNSKG
-280 KFIEAHRIETR
+280 KLIEAHRIETR

-311 SRYFAGRKA
+311 SRYFSGRKA

-347 QIRGMYEGDKS
+347 QIRGMYEGDRS
-358 RKETLVNYGFRLPS
+358 RKETLVNFGFRLPS
-372 ALDNRPLRYNE
+372 ALDNRPLKYNE
-383 FETLLNQVIFV
+383 FESLLNQVIFV
-394 SATPADYEL
+394 SATPADYEFS
-403 GISDKVVEQ
+403 ISEKVVEQ

-420 DPVVVIKKREGQID
+420 DPVIMVRKREGQID
-434 DLVSEVKK
+434 DLVSEVKR
-442 RIENNERTLVLTLTK
+442 RIEHSERTLVLTLTK

-462 LTDYLIELGI
+462 LTDYLLELGI
-472 NARYLHSEIDTLQ
+472 NARYLHSEIDTLE
-485 RVELLRELRAG
+485 RIKLLSELRAG

-552 MYADKVTSSMKRAID
+552 MYADTLTSSMKKAID
-567 ETERRRKIQTE
+567 ETERRRKIQND
-578 YNIKNNI
+578 YNVRNNI
-585 TPQTI
+585 IPQTI
-590 KKKIE
+590 KKKIDIP
-595 VSEKDQEDYKISK
+595 EKEQEDYKIPK
-608 VEDPE
+608 DEDPE

-641 IKEISIFLD
+641 IKEISILLD

>member
-1 MLNVGDFK
+1 MNVGDFK
-9 LFSEFQPNGDQ
+9 LFSEFKPNGDQ

-251 LIPQDTIGKVITEIQ
+251 LIPQETIGKVITEIQ

-403 GISDKVVEQ
+403 GMSDKVVEQ

>member
-1 MLNVGDFK
+1 LNVGDFK
-9 LFSEFQPNGDQ
+9 LHSEFQPNGDQ
-20 PQAISEL
+20 PQAIIEL
-27 NQGIEKGYKYQT
+27 NEGIKKGFKYQT

-209 TDYIVRVEFFG
+209 TDYIVRVEFLG

-266 NELEVVLSDLNSQG
+266 NELEVVLADLNSQG

-311 SRYFAGRKA
+311 SRYFAGRQK

-412 IVRPTGLI
+412 IVRPTGLV
-420 DPVVVIKKREGQID
+420 DPVVIIKKREGQID

-595 VSEKDQEDYKISK
+595 ISEKDQEDYKISK

-613 EYLAYLHDEMIKAAN
+613 EYLAYLHDEMVKAAN